1 MRTTMLIPSQKA
13 EKLPATSPE
22 RIFSEA
28 PPSSDEV
35 TTSFTCRDSTEVKTF
50 TSSGIIAPASVPQEM
65 MVESF
70 HHSVLS
76 FPRLGMISLETMKV
90 RVMETNDVIQ
100 TSEVSGASKFMSSEF
115 SYLALAMAAFRKY
128 ETALATSIMM
138 RITKIHTSNC
148 TWMVSFLT
156 PSRMKVISATPV
168 TP

>member
-35 TTSFTCRDSTEVKTF
+35 TTSFTCRDSTEVKTL
-50 TSSGIIAPASVPQEM
+50 TSSGMIAPASVPQEM

-70 HHSVLS
+70 HHRVPSP
-76 FPRLGMISLETMKV
+76 PRSGMISLETMNV
-90 RVMETNDVIQ
+90 RMMETNEVIH
-100 TSEVSGASKFMSSEF
+100 TSEVSGASKFISSEF
-115 SYLALAMAAFRKY
+115 AYFALAMASFTKY

-138 RITKIHTSNC
+138 RITKIHTSSS
-148 TWMVSFLT
+148 TWMVWFLT
-156 PSRMKVISATPV
+156 PSRMKVI
-168 TP
+168 